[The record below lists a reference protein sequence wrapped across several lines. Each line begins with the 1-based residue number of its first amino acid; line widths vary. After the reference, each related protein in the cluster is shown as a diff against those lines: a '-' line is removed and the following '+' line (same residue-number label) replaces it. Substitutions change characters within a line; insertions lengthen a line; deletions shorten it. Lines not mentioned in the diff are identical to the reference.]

1 LLIREVARDRRD
13 SAGLAGAALWLQLVL
28 SLSWLIVVVVAAP
41 AAIDRSGDVSLAV
54 TIYSLSLIPLAF
66 FTVYTAVLRAHERME
81 LYLLLSAAVAI
92 SQLMGIAWV
101 LQVNQSLVALALLL
115 DGVQLLAAISA
126 ALVCHHYLPAFR
138 YRWKIDQ
145 RQLASLVRVA
155 WPFALLG
162 ALEVIYQRLG
172 VLMLS
177 TLGTETDIGW
187 YAAASRVIEPV
198 KILHFAVLG
207 ALLPALSHLTTAAA
221 SQQALAAR
229 LFKRSWLFLL
239 SLSALVT
246 LAVMVFAEPL
256 INALFGAAYAP
267 AAALVKTLAVSL
279 IPYTISAAWS
289 VQRVTQGQERRVMWS
304 LAVSLAVS
312 FILNLGLIPVYG
324 ASGAA
329 LAVVISESVFAAI
342 LLMWRR

>member
-1 LLIREVARDRRD
+1 
-13 SAGLAGAALWLQLVL
+13 
-28 SLSWLIVVVVAAP
+28 
-41 AAIDRSGDVSLAV
+41 
-54 TIYSLSLIPLAF
+54 
-66 FTVYTAVLRAHERME
+66 
-81 LYLLLSAAVAI
+81 
-92 SQLMGIAWV
+92 
-101 LQVNQSLVALALLL
+101 
-115 DGVQLLAAISA
+115 
-126 ALVCHHYLPAFR
+126 
-138 YRWKIDQ
+138 
-145 RQLASLVRVA
+145 
-155 WPFALLG
+155 
-162 ALEVIYQRLG
+162 
-172 VLMLS
+172 
-177 TLGTETDIGW
+177 
-187 YAAASRVIEPV
+187 
-198 KILHFAVLG
+198 LHFAVLG

-256 INALFGAAYAP
+256 INVLFGSAYAP
-267 AAALVKTLAVSL
+267 AAALVKTLAITL